1 MEKGKKEKKKGFD
14 DALLAVDDAIGN
26 GGTMV
31 VISVGEGEEGDGVT
45 PRCQ

>member
-31 VISVGEGEEGDGVT
+31 VISVGKGKEGDDMT
-45 PRCQ
+45 LKCQ